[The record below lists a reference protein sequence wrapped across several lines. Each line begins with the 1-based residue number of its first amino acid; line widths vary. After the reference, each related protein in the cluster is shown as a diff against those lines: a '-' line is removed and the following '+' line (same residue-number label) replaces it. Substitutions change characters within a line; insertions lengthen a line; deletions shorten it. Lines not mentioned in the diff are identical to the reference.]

1 MFDKLLILKLNNLI
15 RLKGKKL
22 ARKIKRQNRTIG
34 NDRLRAR
41 ILLVNTA
48 NRVKQ
53 RAERRKKNDSART
66 LP

>member
-1 MFDKLLILKLNNLI
+1 MIHKMLVLRLSNLI
-15 RLKGKKL
+15 SPKGKKL

-48 NRVKQ
+48 NRVIR
-53 RAERRKKNDSART
+53 RAERVKDSSFY
-66 LP
+66 